1 MFIKQ
6 KKKEFQNM
14 YKSMKNIDEEFV
26 NIKIGI
32 RVLSK
37 LGVNTDKLYEQLDN
51 IGMELYKYKNIILDM
66 MEGEDKYV

>member
-66 MEGEDKYV
+66 MRGEDK

>member
-1 MFIKQ
+1 MFIRQ

-32 RVLSK
+32 RVL
-37 LGVNTDKLYEQLDN
+37 
-51 IGMELYKYKNIILDM
+51 
-66 MEGEDKYV
+66 

>member
-1 MFIKQ
+1 MFIRQ

-26 NIKIGI
+26 NIKISI

-51 IGMELYKYKNIILDM
+51 IGMELYKYKNIILDIM
-66 MEGEDKYV
+66 RGEE

>member
-37 LGVNTDKLYEQLDN
+37 LGVNTDKFYEQLDN
-51 IGMELYKYKNIILDM
+51 IGMELYRYKNIILDM
-66 MEGEDKYV
+66 MRGEDK

>member
-6 KKKEFQNM
+6 KKREFQNM

-32 RVLSK
+32 RVLLK

-66 MEGEDKYV
+66 MEGEDK

>member
-6 KKKEFQNM
+6 KKREFQNM

-66 MEGEDKYV
+66 MRGEDK

>member
-6 KKKEFQNM
+6 KKKEIQNM

-51 IGMELYKYKNIILDM
+51 IGMELYRYKNIILDM
-66 MEGEDKYV
+66 MKGEK

>member
-6 KKKEFQNM
+6 KKREFQNM

-66 MEGEDKYV
+66 MEGEDK

>member
-66 MEGEDKYV
+66 MKGEDE

>member
-37 LGVNTDKLYEQLDN
+37 LGVNTDQLYEQLDN

-66 MEGEDKYV
+66 MEGEK

>member
-1 MFIKQ
+1 MFIRQ
-6 KKKEFQNM
+6 KKKELQNM

-66 MEGEDKYV
+66 MEGEDK

>member
-1 MFIKQ
+1 MFIRQ

-66 MEGEDKYV
+66 MKGEE

>member
-6 KKKEFQNM
+6 KKREFQNM

-66 MEGEDKYV
+66 MKGEDK

>member
-14 YKSMKNIDEEFV
+14 YKSMKKIDEEFV

-66 MEGEDKYV
+66 MEGEDK

>member
-1 MFIKQ
+1 MFVRQ

-51 IGMELYKYKNIILDM
+51 IGMELYKYKYIILDM
-66 MEGEDKYV
+66 MEGEEK

>member
-1 MFIKQ
+1 MFNKQ
-6 KKKEFQNM
+6 KKREFQNM

-66 MEGEDKYV
+66 MKGEDK

>member
-1 MFIKQ
+1 MFVRQ
-6 KKKEFQNM
+6 KKREFQNM

-66 MEGEDKYV
+66 MEGEK

>member
-1 MFIKQ
+1 MFIRQ

-66 MEGEDKYV
+66 MKGEDK

>member
-66 MEGEDKYV
+66 MRGEE

>member
-51 IGMELYKYKNIILDM
+51 IGMELYKYKNIILDIM
-66 MEGEDKYV
+66 KGEDK

>member
-1 MFIKQ
+1 MFNKQ
-6 KKKEFQNM
+6 KKREFQNM

-66 MEGEDKYV
+66 MKGEDE

>member
-66 MEGEDKYV
+66 MKGEE

>member
-66 MEGEDKYV
+66 MKGEK

>member
-66 MEGEDKYV
+66 MEGEDK

>member
-66 MEGEDKYV
+66 MKGEDK

>member
-6 KKKEFQNM
+6 KKREFQNM

-66 MEGEDKYV
+66 MKGEE

>member
-66 MEGEDKYV
+66 MEGEK

>member
-1 MFIKQ
+1 
-6 KKKEFQNM
+6 
-14 YKSMKNIDEEFV
+14 MKNIDEEFV

-66 MEGEDKYV
+66 MEGEK

>member
-1 MFIKQ
+1 MFIRQ

-51 IGMELYKYKNIILDM
+51 IGIELYKYKNIILDM
-66 MEGEDKYV
+66 MRGEDK

>member
-1 MFIKQ
+1 MFIRQ
-6 KKKEFQNM
+6 KKREFQNM

-66 MEGEDKYV
+66 MEGEDK

>member
-1 MFIKQ
+1 MFIRQ

-66 MEGEDKYV
+66 MEGEDK